1 MPLNDV
7 RNRSP
12 SPPIGNRAPDSN
24 KSGSDPSHGRTPDFN
39 ESVPDASREVHRVS
53 RPLPTEKDLR
63 QERGPDVSAPAV
75 DTTCPLLPSSQHDGA
90 VSVLARVDIGDETV
104 PNSPPFNTGRE
115 PLFPVDDER
124 ELAESALSP
133 VITGREAIIRNIAT
147 PELAQPIGLDV
158 EPAMSPREKA
168 KQAYQSKKPSS
179 VAEKAPGNETTAVEH
194 SVGAPPSTEVSTGTA
209 TTIQR
214 KIAVDDIDALTVP
227 ACVDQHFV
235 YLRGILQ
242 GHQEDELLL
251 NWLALECQDEVKSV
265 SKLDLKFLLSVLNVP
280 ATEIRKIGGHFA
292 TEGHICVAAR

>member
-1 MPLNDV
+1 MRHFKVPLNDV

-124 ELAESALSP
+124 ELAESAL
-133 VITGREAIIRNIAT
+133 
-147 PELAQPIGLDV
+147 
-158 EPAMSPREKA
+158 
-168 KQAYQSKKPSS
+168 
-179 VAEKAPGNETTAVEH
+179 VASHHRA
-194 SVGAPPSTEVSTGTA
+194 
-209 TTIQR
+209 
-214 KIAVDDIDALTVP
+214 
-227 ACVDQHFV
+227 
-235 YLRGILQ
+235 
-242 GHQEDELLL
+242 
-251 NWLALECQDEVKSV
+251 
-265 SKLDLKFLLSVLNVP
+265 
-280 ATEIRKIGGHFA
+280 
-292 TEGHICVAAR
+292 